1 MYKGKQT
8 KSVWRKPVKTVVLL
22 VSLLL
27 LVCAAVG
34 GTIAFLVDTSGPLT
48 NQFTPS
54 KVATRV
60 EEYREGTKKS
70 NVCIR
75 NTGDTKA
82 WIRAAVIITWKN
94 DKGEVYGQMP
104 VTDPNCQHQNCDC
117 DYCITYGTANGW
129 SKAADGFW
137 YYDESVA
144 ADGVTKALITSC
156 TTIGTAPADGYYL
169 NVEILGSGIQ
179 AEGMGAEIDSA
190 QEAWAK
196 AKGAQG

>member
-1 MYKGKQT
+1 
-8 KSVWRKPVKTVVLL
+8 LL

-27 LVCAAVG
+27 LVGAAVG
-34 GTIAFLVDTSGPLT
+34 GTIAFLVDASGPLT

-54 KVATRV
+54 KVATKV
-60 EEYREGTKKS
+60 EEDREGATKS

-104 VTDPNCQHQNCDC
+104 VTDPNCQHQNCGC
-117 DYCITYGTANGW
+117 DYGITYGTANGW
-129 SKAADGFW
+129 SKAADDFW

-144 ADGVTKALITSC
+144 AHGVTEALITTC
-156 TTIGTAPADGYYL
+156 TAIGTAPADGYYL

-179 AEGMGAEIDSA
+179 AEGMGTEMDSA
-190 QEAWAK
+190 QEAWAE